1 MKQKNQTR
9 VEMSADD
16 IKNSIIYF
24 LYREQKISG
33 IFDVKFNI
41 KRKQLPG
48 SDPHDTWDIWVLD
61 GAEIVVD
68 LNETQVQS

>member
-9 VEMSADD
+9 VEMSVDD

-24 LYREQKISG
+24 LHREQKISG

-41 KRKQLPG
+41 KRKPVPG
-48 SDPHDTWDIWVLD
+48 SHPYGTWDIWILD

>member
-9 VEMSADD
+9 VEMSVDD

-24 LYREQKISG
+24 LHREQKISG
-33 IFDVKFNI
+33 IFDVKFII

>member
-1 MKQKNQTR
+1 MDRKNQIK
-9 VEMSADD
+9 VDMSIDD
-16 IKNSIIYF
+16 IKNAIIYF

-41 KRKQLPG
+41 KRKPVRG
-48 SDPHDTWDIWVLD
+48 SDPHDTWDIWILD

-68 LNETQVQS
+68 LNETQVSP